1 VGSCIAIGICALNL
15 FPLVHF
21 YLSHQLNCILN
32 FDVEILIQQCLVIL
46 AYAGDMHQLKVI
58 LGKRLLRVNTFH
70 AQLSC
75 LIDQGCHSHLFP
87 LIIPENGES
96 YAQK

>member
-1 VGSCIAIGICALNL
+1 MGSCVSIAISALYL

-32 FDVEILIQQCLVIL
+32 SDVKVLIQQCLLIL

-58 LGKRLLRVNTFH
+58 LCKRLLRVNAFH

-75 LIDQGCHSHLFP
+75 LSDQGRHSHLFP